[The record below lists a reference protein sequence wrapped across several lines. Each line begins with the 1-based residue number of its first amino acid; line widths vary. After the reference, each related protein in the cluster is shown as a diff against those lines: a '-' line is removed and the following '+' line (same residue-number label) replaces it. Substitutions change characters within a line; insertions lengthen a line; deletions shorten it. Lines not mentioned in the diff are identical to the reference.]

1 VNVASPRKPKSMTF
15 LCRRTPWGSGHAAE
29 MLEAVLIAGAFDQEV
44 HLAFIDDGVFQ
55 LVPGQRPE
63 LLGRRPL
70 EDDFRELAELDI
82 EHVWVERESLLER
95 GLDAAKLAI
104 SATVLDRQDMTELLA
119 RMDAVFGA

>member
-1 VNVASPRKPKSMTF
+1 MVGPRKPKSMAF

-55 LVPGQRPE
+55 LVPAQRPE

-70 EDDFRELAELDI
+70 EDGFRELVDLDV

-95 GLDAAKLAI
+95 GLDTAELAVA
-104 SATVLDRQDMTELLA
+104 ATVLDRREMTELLA